1 MSHLRTVDLMPD
13 RLMAL
18 VWWGCLALA
27 AWGLLCPRLGGC
39 ARSGYYAPA
48 VYLLVATL
56 VTAVYAPLP
65 RYGVSHVPIWLV
77 YSGAGL
83 QDLCGRALR
92 LLRGKD
98 EIH

>member
-1 MSHLRTVDLMPD
+1 M
-13 RLMAL
+13 
-18 VWWGCLALA
+18 
-27 AWGLLCPRLGGC
+27 
-39 ARSGYYAPA
+39 
-48 VYLLVATL
+48 ATL
-56 VTAVYAPLP
+56 VTAIYAPLP

-83 QDLCGRALR
+83 QDLGGRALR